1 MTSLL
6 EQALGFAGDL
16 VDVRRDLHRNPEL
29 SFRENRTA
37 ALAADAVAA
46 LGWRVRR
53 NVGTTGV
60 VAELGT
66 GSPVI
71 ALRADMDALPIQ
83 EAGDGPYRS
92 AVPGVMHACGHDA
105 HVSMLIGAA
114 RLIAAAHDRG
124 GMPDGTVRL
133 LFQPSEEASDAE
145 NRSGATRMVEDGAM
159 EGVSVVF
166 GAHVGA
172 HLESGRVFLSPGSIM
187 AGSDVFTATVHG
199 RSSHAARP
207 HEGIDAVVLAAHV
220 VLACQNAVA
229 RRLAPK
235 QEGVL
240 TIGMIDGGVA
250 ENIIASDV
258 ILRGTVRYFD
268 ETVRTVLHDAL
279 RQAIAVADALGG
291 STTLDLRFGYPPVVN
306 HEPATGTAVRAAHA
320 ALGSDAVA
328 PFEPMMGAEDF
339 AILAREAP
347 GCFFWIGAALDP
359 PREHHHPAFD
369 IDESVLPRGAAMLA
383 ACALT
388 ALTDFA

>member
-16 VDVRRDLHRNPEL
+16 VDVRRNLHRNPEL
-29 SFRENRTA
+29 SFREIRTA
-37 ALAADAVAA
+37 ALAADTVQA

-53 NVGTTGV
+53 NVGVTGV
-60 VAELGT
+60 VAELGS
-66 GSPVI
+66 GSPVV

-92 AVPGVMHACGHDA
+92 TVPGVMHACGHDA

-114 RLIAAAHDRG
+114 RLIAGAHRAG
-124 GMPDGTVRL
+124 NMPAGTIRL

-145 NRSGATRMVEDGAM
+145 NRSGATHMVEDGAM
-159 EGVSVVF
+159 EGVRAIF

-172 HLESGRVFLSPGSIM
+172 HLESGRIFLSPGSIM
-187 AGSDVFTATVHG
+187 AGSDVFTAAVHG

-240 TIGMIDGGVA
+240 TIGMVEGGVA
-250 ENIIASDV
+250 ENILASDV
-258 ILRGTVRYFD
+258 TLRGTVRYFD
-268 ETVRTVLHDAL
+268 EAVRTVLHDGL
-279 RQAIAVADALGG
+279 RRAMQVADTLGG
-291 STTLDLRFGYPPVVN
+291 SSTLDLRFGYPPVVN
-306 HEPATGTAVRAAHA
+306 DAAATETAVRATRA
-320 ALGSDAVA
+320 ALGDSAVV
-328 PFEPMMGAEDF
+328 PFEPMMAAEDF

-347 GCFFWIGAALDP
+347 GCFFWIGAALNP
-359 PREHHHPAFD
+359 PREHHHAAFD
-369 IDESVLPRGAAMLA
+369 INESVLPRGAATLA